1 MTAAPPRPQQET
13 AADTNSSGTPHRHT
27 AGTRPEHGALVR
39 RKYGLLALAGT
50 AVDPSNVGYQE
61 IGDIHEATGADSGR
75 EGAETPPKPEKQ
87 RRKAAATA
95 TATVRG
101 WAIW

>member
-1 MTAAPPRPQQET
+1 MGNLVTAAPPRPQQET

-61 IGDIHEATGADSGR
+61 IGDIHEATGEAAEQARR
-75 EGAETPPKPEKQ
+75 ET
-87 RRKAAATA
+87 
-95 TATVRG
+95 
-101 WAIW
+101 